1 MVFGSAST
9 RSMFDG
15 TSVDDG
21 EEPHLPPSLPVNM
34 VMSQGVKPKRAM
46 KVSHAWLKDAAPQQN
61 LGSMLFRP
69 MLPHK
74 QKIGQHIFV
83 VPKVPKME
91 TSGRITCTL
100 LSAQLQH

>member
-21 EEPHLPPSLPVNM
+21 EEPHLPPSLLVNM
-34 VMSQGVKPKRAM
+34 VMSPGVKPK

-91 TSGRITCTL
+91 ISGRITCAL